1 MILRAFTDK
10 DLPKIRALYREAFP
24 PEERAPF
31 TLLRRRAKQGRGT
44 LLVAVD
50 RGVFCGFFY
59 VLDDDEL
66 AYIFYF
72 AVAKEER
79 GRGRG
84 SEMLTLL
91 RRYYSGKRLFL
102 ALEAPDEAAS
112 NAKQRLRRWRFYE
125 RNGFVQLPG
134 HIKEGSV
141 LYDVMGMGDS
151 IGAEEYARLV
161 RHWCGKWYQWFVD
174 LKFFD

>member
-10 DLPKIRALYREAFP
+10 DLSKIRALYREAFP
-24 PEERAPF
+24 LEERAPF
-31 TLLRRRAKQGRGT
+31 VLLRRRAQQGRGT

-59 VLDDDEL
+59 VLDDDDL
-66 AYIFYF
+66 AYVFYF
-72 AVAKEER
+72 AVHPEQR
-79 GRGRG
+79 GKGRG
-84 SEMLTLL
+84 SEMLALL

-102 ALEAPDEAAS
+102 ALEAPDEAAA
-112 NAKQRLRRWRFYE
+112 NAEQRRRRWRFYE

-141 LYDVMGMGDS
+141 VFEVMG
-151 IGAEEYARLV
+151 IGGRVYAEEYARLV
-161 RHWCGKWYQWFVD
+161 RRWCGKWYQRLVD
-174 LKFFD
+174 LKLFD

>member
-1 MILRAFTDK
+1 MILRAFSAS

-24 PEERAPF
+24 IEERAPF
-31 TLLRRRAKQGRGT
+31 ALLCRRAKQGRGT

-66 AYIFYF
+66 AYVFYF

-112 NAKQRLRRWRFYE
+112 NAEQRLRRWRFYE

-141 LYDVMGMGDS
+141 VFEVMG
-151 IGAEEYARLV
+151 IGGRVYAEEYARLV
-161 RHWCGKWYQWFVD
+161 RRWCGKWYQRVVD
-174 LKFFD
+174 LKLFD